1 MWVHRNNIK
10 ICSFWYLHYQ
20 MENVS
25 DKIRMIEELTFF
37 LTRALLCLINVR
49 ALVQGSWLNSDFR
62 LLYEK
67 ATHRNLYLIPISN
80 LRIQSDYALHE
91 VDHICKHNLIQMN
104 KMTDS
109 SRLSSWPLTIII
121 VSVHKN
127 LFVYLAGVTNCHSI
141 KTSINDISKRGYILF
156 CEGKLARQLWWELC
170 FNG

>member
-1 MWVHRNNIK
+1 MFQI
-10 ICSFWYLHYQ
+10 
-20 MENVS
+20 ENVN
-25 DKIRMIEELTFF
+25 DKIRMIEEPTFF

-49 ALVQGSWLNSDFR
+49 ALVQGSWLNSNFR

-80 LRIQSDYALHE
+80 LRIQNNCALCE

-109 SRLSSWPLTIII
+109 SRLSSWPLIIII

-141 KTSINDISKRGYILF
+141 KTSISDIFQKRVF
-156 CEGKLARQLWWELC
+156 EEGKVARQLWWELC